1 VLLTAC
7 KQWEQCW
14 AALSTGSCFFPC
26 FVILSTDI
34 ELKLKFNRPRWKK
47 YANKY
52 VCFFWITK
60 INLYLHEHTV
70 HIIISIFYHRTHLE
84 FTYQPSPPQKKI
96 QEGLVPEGFM
106 MPLVSKAHVDRSD
119 PWTVFMVGDVR
130 KLVGGCLL
138 YLLGKSW
145 SKSDLFVVFGHFKK
159 SKKHLMDFQWF
170 THDFLGWFLVLRYL
184 AVVLVVLELG
194 TSHPGSWNPTRRCYV
209 MCTFMHIQGKF
220 HMFLVGWFLSLSYF
234 RQL

>member
-1 VLLTAC
+1 MFFLNNKDKSISTWTYSAYYHINF
-7 KQWEQCW
+7 
-14 AALSTGSCFFPC
+14 LSSHPPG
-26 FVILSTDI
+26 I
-34 ELKLKFNRPRWKK
+34 
-47 YANKY
+47 
-52 VCFFWITK
+52 
-60 INLYLHEHTV
+60 YLPT
-70 HIIISIFYHRTHLE
+70 F
-84 FTYQPSPPQKKI
+84 PPQKKI